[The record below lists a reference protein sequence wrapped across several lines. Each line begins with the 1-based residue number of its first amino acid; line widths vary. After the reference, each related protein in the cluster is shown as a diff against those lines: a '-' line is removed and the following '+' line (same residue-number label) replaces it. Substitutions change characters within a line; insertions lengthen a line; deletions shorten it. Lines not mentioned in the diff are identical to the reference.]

1 MLYHAPEKQRSV
13 VSLDGGSILE
23 RVKRS
28 ALKDSHRQT
37 LSLQWFEGLLLLSTG
52 EISFLRFFY

>member
-13 VSLDGGSILE
+13 ISLDGGSILE
-23 RVKRS
+23 RIKRS

-37 LSLQWFEGLLLLSTG
+37 LSLQ
-52 EISFLRFFY
+52 